1 MKLRLLAVLFLG
13 FVAFSCSSDDEKK
26 DTFDP
31 AEQAVK
37 DDEKLVKFLQSHF
50 INEDKRVDTIMN
62 GETPLYSQV
71 GIEDV
76 ELNDIKYKLYYYID
90 REGAGKNPTRY
101 DSIQVL
107 YEGFTLDSLKFDSN
121 TSFTASKS
129 WMYLPNLISGWQY
142 GFPKYKEGIKVIYE
156 DESFG
161 YEQTGKGVIF
171 MPSGMA
177 YGQRGSSVIPP
188 NSPLYFYIELGK
200 VVQADQDNDYVV
212 NNDEDRNNDGDLSND
227 DTDADGIPDYKDVDD
242 DNDGKLT
249 RNEDADGD
257 GNPMN
262 DDTDKDGI
270 PDYLDKD
277 S

>member
-1 MKLRLLAVLFLG
+1 MKLKLLAVLFLG
-13 FVAFSCSSDDEKK
+13 LVVFSCSSDDEKK

-31 AEQAVK
+31 AEQALK
-37 DDEKLVKFLQSHF
+37 DDEELVNFLQSHF

-76 ELNDIKYKLYYYID
+76 ELNDINYKLYYYID
-90 REGAGKNPTRY
+90 QEGVGKNPTRY

-121 TSFTASKS
+121 SSFTSSKS
-129 WMYLPNLISGWQY
+129 WMYLPELIAGWQY
-142 GFPKYKEGIKVIYE
+142 GFPKYKEGIKVVYE

-161 YEQTGKGVIF
+161 YEQTGKGIIF

-177 YGQRGSSVIPP
+177 YGQGGSSIIPA
-188 NSPLYFYIELGK
+188 NSPLYFYIELGR
-200 VVQADQDNDYVV
+200 VVLADQDNDLVV

-227 DTDADGIPDYKDVDD
+227 DTDADGVPDYKDVDD

-249 RNEDADGD
+249 KNEDADGD

>member
-1 MKLRLLAVLFLG
+1 MKLKLLAVLFLG
-13 FVAFSCSSDDEKK
+13 ILVFSCSSDDEPK
-26 DTFDP
+26 DDFDP
-31 AEQAVK
+31 VEQAVK
-37 DDEKLVKFLQSHF
+37 DDEELIEFLQSHF

-76 ELNDIKYKLYYYID
+76 ELGEIKYKLYYYIEE
-90 REGAGKNPTRY
+90 EGVGKNPSRY
-101 DSIQVL
+101 DSIQVR

-121 TSFTASKS
+121 TSFTSSKS
-129 WMYLPNLISGWQY
+129 WMYLPQLIPGWQY
-142 GFPKYKEGIKVIYE
+142 GFPKYKEGVKVIYE

-161 YEQTGKGVIF
+161 YEQTGTGVIF

-177 YGQRGSSVIPP
+177 YGHSGSSVIPP
-188 NSPLYFYIELGK
+188 DAPLYFYIELGS
-200 VVQADQDNDYVV
+200 VVLADQDNDLVV
-212 NNDEDRNNDGDLSND
+212 NNDEDVNNDKDLSND
-227 DTDADGIPDYKDVDD
+227 DTDGDGVPDYKDEDD
-242 DNDGKLT
+242 DGDGTLT

>member
-1 MKLRLLAVLFLG
+1 MKLKLLAVLFLG
-13 FVAFSCSSDDEKK
+13 FVVFSCSSDDEKK

-31 AEQAVK
+31 AEQAVI

-76 ELNDIKYKLYYYID
+76 ELNEIKYKLYYYID
-90 REGAGKNPTRY
+90 REGVGKNPSRY

-121 TSFTASKS
+121 LSFTSSKS
-129 WMYLPNLISGWQY
+129 WMYLPKLILGWQY

-177 YGQRGSSVIPP
+177 YGQGGSTIIPP
-188 NSPLYFYIELGK
+188 NAPLYFYVELGK
-200 VVQADQDNDYVV
+200 VVLADQDKDLVV
-212 NNDEDRNNDGDLSND
+212 NNDEDLNNDGDLSND
-227 DTDADGIPDYKDVDD
+227 DTDADGVPNYKDVDD

-249 RNEDADGD
+249 KDEDADGD

>member
-1 MKLRLLAVLFLG
+1 MKLKFLAVLFLG
-13 FVAFSCSSDDEKK
+13 FFAISCSSDDDPK

-31 AEQAVK
+31 AEQAK
-37 DDEKLVKFLQSHF
+37 IDDEKLVKFLQSHF

-71 GIEDV
+71 EIEDV
-76 ELNDIKYKLYYYID
+76 ELGDIKYKLYYYID
-90 REGAGKNPTRY
+90 EEGVGVNPSRY
-101 DSIQVL
+101 DSIQML

-121 TSFTASKS
+121 TSYTSSKS
-129 WMYLPNLISGWQY
+129 WMYLPRLITGWQY
-142 GFPKYKEGIKVIYE
+142 GFPHYKSGVKVIHE

-161 YEQTGKGVIF
+161 YEMTGKGVIF

-177 YGQRGSSVIPP
+177 YGQSGSSIIPP
-188 NSPLYFYIELGK
+188 NAPLYFYIELGN
-200 VVQADQDNDYVV
+200 VVFADEDNDLVV
-212 NNDEDRNNDGDLSND
+212 NNNEDINNDGDLTND
-227 DTDADGIPDYKDVDD
+227 DTDSDGVPDYKDVDD
-242 DNDGKLT
+242 DGDGKLT
-249 RNEDADGD
+249 RDEDADGD

-262 DDTDKDGI
+262 DDSDADGI

>member
-1 MKLRLLAVLFLG
+1 MKLKLLAILFLAIG
-13 FVAFSCSSDDEKK
+13 VFSCSSDDEEK

-31 AEQAVK
+31 VEQARI
-37 DDEKLVKFLQSHF
+37 DDEKLVKFLQSHY
-50 INEDKRVDTIMN
+50 INEDKKVDTIMN

-76 ELNDIKYKLYYYID
+76 ELYDINYKLYYYID
-90 REGAGKNPTRY
+90 REGVGNYPSRY

-107 YEGFTLDSLKFDSN
+107 YKGFTLDSLEFDSN
-121 TSFTASKS
+121 TSFTSTKS
-129 WMYLPNLISGWQY
+129 WMYLPRLITGWQY
-142 GFPKYKEGIKVIYE
+142 GFPKYREGIKVIYE

-177 YGQRGSSVIPP
+177 YGQMGSTIIPP
-188 NSPLYFYIELGK
+188 NAPLYFYVELGK
-200 VVQADQDNDYVV
+200 VIFADEDNDLVV
-212 NNDEDRNNDGDLSND
+212 NNDEDINNDGDLSND
-227 DTDADGIPDYKDVDD
+227 DTDGDTIPDYRDIDD
-242 DNDGKLT
+242 DGDGILT
-249 RNEDADGD
+249 RDEDADGD

-262 DDTDKDGI
+262 DDSDNDGI